1 MPQQVEATQK
11 RKQTSD
17 LGDESRIGSHL
28 FSLLLVL
35 ESRSVFSV
43 WPGGFPFDLVFQP
56 VK

>member
-28 FSLLLVL
+28 FSLLLVS